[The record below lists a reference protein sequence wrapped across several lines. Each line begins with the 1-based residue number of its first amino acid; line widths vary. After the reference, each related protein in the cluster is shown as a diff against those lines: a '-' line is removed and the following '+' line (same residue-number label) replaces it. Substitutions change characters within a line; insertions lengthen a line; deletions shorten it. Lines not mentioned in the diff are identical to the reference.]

1 MGSTVL
7 HLLCVMDAEATFFVQ
22 KHCIEMCPLYLIGPG
37 SLEWARPPPLPA
49 RARPDTHSCWHDYH
63 IPDSPTDLP
72 IATKMCYQCCNMMIL
87 V

>member
-37 SLEWARPPPLPA
+37 SLEWARPPPSLHAPDQTLTPVGMTTTFQTHPQTCQLPQK
-49 RARPDTHSCWHDYH
+49 C
-63 IPDSPTDLP
+63 
-72 IATKMCYQCCNMMIL
+72 ATN
-87 V
+87 VAT